1 MQEQLFNLTSG
12 ENNILDELSGKS
24 DTQGLLQLV
33 SMVGGSM
40 NTAQGSEAKNQ
51 TSVNGTKT
59 EAVHQ
64 QVGIIFFSL

>member
-1 MQEQLFNLTSG
+1 
-12 ENNILDELSGKS
+12 
-24 DTQGLLQLV
+24 
-33 SMVGGSM
+33 MVGESM

-64 QVGIIFFSL
+64 QVGIIFSSL